1 MTAHLRNLCISAASG
16 AALAL
21 AASGAAASSDPLIG
35 LLPPG
40 DAGLGFSL
48 RLEPSP
54 YRGAERNSDFLPL
67 LVYDSE
73 RFYIES
79 YRAGLKLERAGW
91 RSELFVKRRFE
102 GFASNLV
109 PTSMEGMD
117 KRAIGGDVGIA
128 TQHALGEGTA
138 YAELLTDISNA
149 SDGSELRLGYRYERW
164 WAGQFRVRPYVTF
177 AFRNAKLNNYYY
189 GVRPAEATAE
199 RPAYDPGSGVNLEF
213 GVQAAYRLSE
223 HWQLL
228 GGVSLLQMSSSIR
241 NSSVVE
247 DRALVPSVSLGLMY
261 GFTPQAAPMGE
272 RKPLIFKT
280 YYGASTDCDLL
291 PIMTLRCGGTHT
303 QDGTSVA
310 AFEIGQTLVKGL
322 NGWPVDLAGFVGVL
336 RHLEDGNQDDFW
348 QVQAY
353 FKAYY
358 YGFPWRETL
367 RTRLGFGIGVAW
379 ASHIPFGEQRDQAL
393 RDRDTSKLLLYLD
406 PSVDLNLGDLVR
418 VKSLRETYVGLG
430 VSHRSGM
437 FGSAQLFNNVDGGS
451 NYIYAY
457 LEWTM

>member
-21 AASGAAASSDPLIG
+21 AASSAAASSDPLIG

-54 YRGAERNSDFLPL
+54 YRGADKSSDLLPL
-67 LVYDSE
+67 FVYDSE
-73 RFYIES
+73 HFYIQS
-79 YRAGLKLERAGW
+79 YRAGLKLERDGW
-91 RSELFVKRRFE
+91 RSELFVARRFE
-102 GFASNLV
+102 GFASNHV
-109 PTSMEGMD
+109 PQSMTGMD
-117 KRAIGGDVGIA
+117 KRAVGGDLGIA
-128 TQHALGEGTA
+128 TQHRWGNGTA
-138 YAELLTDISNA
+138 YAELLTDA
-149 SDGSELRLGYRYERW
+149 SDSSEGTELRLGYRYEAWWNGRLRW
-164 WAGQFRVRPYVTF
+164 RPYATVS
-177 AFRNAKLNNYYY
+177 FRDAKLNNYYY

-228 GGVSLLQMSSSIR
+228 GGVSLLQMSSGIR
-241 NSSVVE
+241 NSPVVE
-247 DRALVPSVSLGLMY
+247 DRTLVPSVSLGLMY

-272 RKPLIFKT
+272 RKPLIFKM
-280 YYGASTDCDLL
+280 YYGGSTDCDLL

-322 NGWPVDLAGFVGVL
+322 NGWPVDLAGFVGAL
-336 RHLEDGNQDDFW
+336 RHLEDNQQDDFW
-348 QVQAY
+348 QAQAY

-367 RTRLGFGIGVAW
+367 RTRLGFGIGVAY
-379 ASHIPFGEQRDQAL
+379 ANHIPFQELRDQEL
-393 RDRDTSKLLLYLD
+393 RGRDTSKLLLYLD

-430 VSHRSGM
+430 VSHRSGV
-437 FGSAQLFNNVDGGS
+437 FGSAKLFNNVDGGS